1 MVSNRIHCSKQRCP
15 TPEDLKSSP
24 PSRELQPLVHLTQQ
38 HPAAWRCDRT
48 LGSPEINKSWFP
60 KTTAD
65 KQNASVMEHWKSL
78 PPSAEPC
85 FLLNSFD
92 HSLLFLRILKMFFL
106 IPEDFEND
114 FINHSILVPVHTIPC
129 LKTMHWHGAFVFK
142 QASTLVPRRHK
153 PVRVFSIPI
162 KEYSQSPQLC
172 RYSRV
177 LDHLSLRILSQF
189 SWDRCCAVSERFSPG
204 CKQLTTM
211 QCYL

>member
-1 MVSNRIHCSKQRCP
+1 MVTNRIHCSKQQCP
-15 TPEDLKSSP
+15 TPEDLKCSP

-106 IPEDFEND
+106 F
-114 FINHSILVPVHTIPC
+114 
-129 LKTMHWHGAFVFK
+129 
-142 QASTLVPRRHK
+142 
-153 PVRVFSIPI
+153 
-162 KEYSQSPQLC
+162 
-172 RYSRV
+172 
-177 LDHLSLRILSQF
+177 LRILKMILSIILSCSQSTLSHVWKQCIDMEPLF
-189 SWDRCCAVSERFSPG
+189 SSKQAHLCLADTSLSEFSPFQS
-204 CKQLTTM
+204 KSILIPHSSAAI
-211 QCYL
+211 LVEN